1 MTNAFRAL
9 LAMSASVEEAEIHGD
24 VPRKALPVS
33 YRKKNTFGQGIA
45 RWRLPAT
52 SLHPPKMH
60 NPVATGRALNHE
72 GFKKGETLFHGST
85 DLGGGVHH
93 NSCGVKNMDQL
104 IGQIEETR
112 AEVGGYIAKNPNIST
127 TQDSMNLTTMGPQP
141 KQATTSVTREHVNAA
156 NTSSDSKI

>member
-1 MTNAFRAL
+1 VLWAQCLTEIKHIGTRDRQVA
-9 LAMSASVEEAEIHGD
+9 ASCYLFAPAKDAQSGGHRQGAEPRRIQKRGD
-24 VPRKALPVS
+24 TFSRF
-33 YRKKNTFGQGIA
+33 YRF
-45 RWRLPAT
+45 
-52 SLHPPKMH
+52 
-60 NPVATGRALNHE
+60 
-72 GFKKGETLFHGST
+72 
-85 DLGGGVHH
+85 GGGVHH

>member
-1 MTNAFRAL
+1 VAASCYLFAPAKDAQSGGHRQGAEPRRIQKRGDAFSRF
-9 LAMSASVEEAEIHGD
+9 
-24 VPRKALPVS
+24 
-33 YRKKNTFGQGIA
+33 YRF
-45 RWRLPAT
+45 
-52 SLHPPKMH
+52 
-60 NPVATGRALNHE
+60 
-72 GFKKGETLFHGST
+72 
-85 DLGGGVHH
+85 GGVHH